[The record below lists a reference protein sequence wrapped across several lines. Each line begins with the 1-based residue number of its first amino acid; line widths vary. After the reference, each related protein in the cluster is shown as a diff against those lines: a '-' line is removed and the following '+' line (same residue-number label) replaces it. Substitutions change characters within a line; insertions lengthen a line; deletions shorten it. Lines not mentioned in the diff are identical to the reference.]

1 VHVVSRVLLR
11 KGPDRFSVTPRANWF
26 DNGSPFG
33 YNITTNKRTVIAMS
47 RAVVVLCLFGAAM
60 AEQPI
65 AYEDPAAVAG
75 AQSYYQ
81 DPAQELLYQRRQGI
95 GGVGPGY
102 GQADAALLLPS
113 ILPSLLLLTL
123 GALGAAYFSARLD
136 VIEKETAERLHYLE
150 DAIDTRLDRLEDE
163 VKEGQKIDKKNDFKT
178 KALCKLAGLFNNP
191 LYDICQ
197 EGFDST
203 QIIGPSGH
211 GGDGLQQF

>member
-1 VHVVSRVLLR
+1 L
-11 KGPDRFSVTPRANWF
+11 T

-33 YNITTNKRTVIAMS
+33 NISKHTVIAMS
-47 RAVVVLCLFGAAM
+47 RAVVVLCLFGAAV
-60 AEQPI
+60 AEQQV
-65 AYEDPAAVAG
+65 AYQDPASVEA

-95 GGVGPGY
+95 GGGFAGPGV

>member
-1 VHVVSRVLLR
+1 MTRAIVL
-11 KGPDRFSVTPRANWF
+11 
-26 DNGSPFG
+26 
-33 YNITTNKRTVIAMS
+33 
-47 RAVVVLCLFGAAM
+47 LCLFGAAI
-60 AEQPI
+60 AETPI
-65 AYEDPAAVAG
+65 PYDDPAAVQA
-75 AQSYYQ
+75 AYL
-81 DPAQELLYQRRQGI
+81 DPAQDFQYQRRQGI
-95 GGVGPGY
+95 GGGQAY
-102 GQADAALLLPS
+102 GGADAALLLPS

-150 DAIDTRLDRLEDE
+150 NAIDTRLDRLEDE
-163 VKEGQKIDKKNDFKT
+163 VKEGQKIDEKNDFKT

>member
-1 VHVVSRVLLR
+1 MCQERHEEDSLLS
-11 KGPDRFSVTPRANWF
+11 PYPYVTWMTQNYAFWGQSLF
-26 DNGSPFG
+26 
-33 YNITTNKRTVIAMS
+33 YN
-47 RAVVVLCLFGAAM
+47 
-60 AEQPI
+60 
-65 AYEDPAAVAG
+65 VALI
-75 AQSYYQ
+75 S
-81 DPAQELLYQRRQGI
+81 DPAQELLYQRRQGFGG
-95 GGVGPGY
+95 GGVSPYQG
-102 GQADAALLLPS
+102 ADAALLLPS

-211 GGDGLQQF
+211 GGDGIQQF

>member
-1 VHVVSRVLLR
+1 MIETRVTVVKCQTCWPHETCVKKVKRKTLLSQSLYSNFTKYAFWR
-11 KGPDRFSVTPRANWF
+11 QRSLKN
-26 DNGSPFG
+26 
-33 YNITTNKRTVIAMS
+33 
-47 RAVVVLCLFGAAM
+47 VVLF
-60 AEQPI
+60 
-65 AYEDPAAVAG
+65 
-75 AQSYYQ
+75 S
-81 DPAQELLYQRRQGI
+81 DPAQELLYQRRQGFGG
-95 GGVGPGY
+95 GGVGPY
-102 GQADAALLLPS
+102 QTADAALLLPS

-211 GGDGLQQF
+211 GGDGIQQF

>member
-1 VHVVSRVLLR
+1 MPQNKKKEDSPLPIPLSLFCSRDPKLRTLASTLVLKCDSNVTHVVLTS
-11 KGPDRFSVTPRANWF
+11 
-26 DNGSPFG
+26 
-33 YNITTNKRTVIAMS
+33 
-47 RAVVVLCLFGAAM
+47 
-60 AEQPI
+60 
-65 AYEDPAAVAG
+65 
-75 AQSYYQ
+75 
-81 DPAQELLYQRRQGI
+81 DPAQELLYQRRQGF
-95 GGVGPGY
+95 GGVGPGV

>member
-1 VHVVSRVLLR
+1 
-11 KGPDRFSVTPRANWF
+11 
-26 DNGSPFG
+26 
-33 YNITTNKRTVIAMS
+33 MS
-47 RAVVVLCLFGAAM
+47 RKLVLLCLFGAAV
-60 AEQPI
+60 AETPV
-65 AYEDPAAVAG
+65 AYDNPAAVDPN
-75 AQSYYQ
+75 YYQ
-81 DPAQELLYQRRQGI
+81 DPAQELLYQRRQGFGG
-95 GGVGPGY
+95 GGVGPY
-102 GQADAALLLPS
+102 QTADAALLLPS

-211 GGDGLQQF
+211 GGDGIQQF

>member
-1 VHVVSRVLLR
+1 MTRAIVL
-11 KGPDRFSVTPRANWF
+11 
-26 DNGSPFG
+26 
-33 YNITTNKRTVIAMS
+33 
-47 RAVVVLCLFGAAM
+47 LCLFGAAI
-60 AEQPI
+60 AETPI
-65 AYEDPAAVAG
+65 PYDDPAAIQAG
-75 AQSYYQ
+75 QQYYQ
-81 DPAQELLYQRRQGI
+81 DPAQEYLYQRRQG
-95 GGVGPGY
+95 VGTGHNT
-102 GQADAALLLPS
+102 DAALLLPS

-150 DAIDTRLDRLEDE
+150 DAIDHRLDRLEDE

-197 EGFDST
+197 EGFDSQ

-211 GGDGLQQF
+211 GGDGIAAF